1 MPSGNCA
8 GCRQFSV
15 NLDNVT
21 GYCPQCQMKRAASVA
36 PAPATPAPDHRADEL
51 KKWVTAEIKIASR
64 MGGSCGGCQFSVMS
78 DHLRCRRM
86 PPVNVAGSRW
96 EFPAVLPFSS
106 CGEFATRHGESAEE
120 GYSFGD
126 LAEDKAD
133 AQQQLTA
140 AGMGIA
146 AGAVAA
152 DLAGDAAAIAG
163 YLWYVDQVQDMYSGA
178 LGNTEDSGNFLEEL
192 FNIF

>member
-8 GCRQFSV
+8 GCRRFSV

-21 GYCPQCQMKRAASVA
+21 GYCPQCQMKRTTSVA

-51 KKWVTAEIKIASR
+51 KKWVTAEIKLASR

-78 DHLRCRRM
+78 DRLRCHRM
-86 PPVNVAGSRW
+86 PPVNVAGSGS

-106 CGEFATRHGESAEE
+106 CGEFAPRKGGLTEE
-120 GYSFGD
+120 EYSFGGI
-126 LAEDKAD
+126 AGSKED

-163 YLWYVDQVQDMYSGA
+163 YLWYLDQVQDAYIESVG
-178 LGNTEDSGNFLEEL
+178 GVEDSGNFFMEL
-192 FNIF
+192 FNF

>member
-1 MPSGNCA
+1 MPSDNCRRC
-8 GCRQFSV
+8 GVFSA
-15 NLDNVT
+15 NLDENS
-21 GYCPQCQMKRAASVA
+21 YCPRCQSLIRATGIA
-36 PAPATPAPDHRADEL
+36 PAPATPAPGHRADEL
-51 KKWVTAEIKIASR
+51 KKWVTAEIKLAAR

-78 DHLRCRRM
+78 DHLRCHRM
-86 PPVNVAGSRW
+86 PPANVAGSRW